1 MRLVAFEPLPKLI
14 YPYYTFNAEGYDLL
28 GANILQ
34 PTIYSRSLSLHSAR
48 LGKYLL
54 SKLVFATNE
63 FKEDLLRWA
72 WVDIISLENTSY
84 FPLCYVSEKKNG
96 TFQRA
101 IYS

>member
-1 MRLVAFEPLPKLI
+1 MCGIFAADTISFFFCCWSMRLVAFEPLPKLI

-72 WVDIISLENTSY
+72 
-84 FPLCYVSEKKNG
+84 
-96 TFQRA
+96 
-101 IYS
+101 